1 MDYLLFI
8 CGDESTWPDISAAE
22 LAGDPASH
30 EWVAHVEQT
39 GAVKFGAKLRPTRDA
54 KTVRV
59 RDGQVLVSDGPF
71 AETAEQ
77 IGGLDLVEA
86 PDLDHVLDYAARHP
100 GIDDLTIEIRP
111 LWPDRPITPDTP
123 TGPQPQD

>member
-1 MDYLLFI
+1 MRYLLLI

-22 LAGDPASH
+22 LAEDPASG
-30 EWVAHVEQT
+30 EWVSYVEKT
-39 GAVKFGAKLRPTRDA
+39 GTVAFGAKLRPTRDA

-59 RDGQVLVSDGPF
+59 RDGQVLVADGPF

-77 IGGLDLVEA
+77 IGGLDVIDA
-86 PDLDHVLDYAARHP
+86 PDDDHVRDYVARHP

-111 LWPDRPITPDTP
+111 LWPDTPH
-123 TGPQPQD
+123 QS